1 MNGLEDLSKQE
12 NIEWQKNK
20 ESYVIT
26 RGKVIFDY
34 SRLYCDSTEKLLKS
48 ELFADIVE
56 RFIEKIASIGNTYFA
71 FLVYALK
78 GRQNLKPLK
87 RGEFADYIINLF
99 RLLSSHTAQEIIVIN
114 KDYEAILSK
123 KDYLFEFIEELYNFW
138 RRFERFIYVE
148 SPKSSRY
155 SENTIHHK
163 QFIESNERF
172 RGLVLTTYRRIC
184 SNLTSKNPRV
194 YRQLPAGANMGMLI
208 ELINWDCPIEYNILK
223 DIPFI
228 TLTLLEPPLILYPK
242 MNTRKGRFEEI
253 TDFSTDMLELNP
265 SQWYCFPAK
274 IGELTAFIYFHQ
286 DFISLGLS
294 LSNLFELADYCEID
308 KKKPDIILLFGLE
321 NQAMSPLGNTVFYE
335 AKDVLI
341 GLVKHSE
348 DIDYFGYFKK
358 MPLTLHNIAMLK
370 RNRLPVHGAM
380 AYIKL
385 TNGDTANILIIGDS
399 GAGKSETIEAFRTL
413 SGEEICEMIIIFDDM
428 GSLGIDNDG
437 HIAGYGTEIG
447 AFVRLDDLQH
457 GYAYEEIDRSIFMN
471 PDKINSRLV
480 MPITHYY
487 NIIKGF
493 KVDMVLYANN
503 YELVNEE
510 LPVIEFFND
519 ANEAISVFRNGARF
533 AKGTTDELG
542 LVRTYFANP
551 FGAPQRRQIH
561 EKIAIEYFNKMF
573 EDGVKV
579 GQIRTRLGIEGFSQ
593 TGPKTV
599 AIELLKL
606 LKYKG

>member
-1 MNGLEDLSKQE
+1 MNDIENLSG
-12 NIEWQKNK
+12 QKK
-20 ESYVIT
+20 SYVIT

-34 SRLYCDSTEKLLKS
+34 SRLYCDSTEKLLRS

-56 RFIEKIASIGNTYFA
+56 RFIEKIASAGNTYFA
-71 FLVYALK
+71 FL
-78 GRQNLKPLK
+78 GQNLKPL
-87 RGEFADYIINLF
+87 RRDEFAEYIINIF
-99 RLLSSHTAQEIIVIN
+99 RLLSSHTASEIISIN

-138 RRFERFIYVE
+138 RRFERFIYIE
-148 SPKSSRY
+148 APKSSRY
-155 SENTIHHK
+155 SENNIQHQ

-184 SNLTSKNPRV
+184 SNLMGKHPRV
-194 YRQLPAGANMGMLI
+194 YRQLPSGANMGMLI
-208 ELINWDCPIEYNILK
+208 ERIDWDCPIEFSIIR

-228 TLTLLEPPLILYPK
+228 TLSLLEPPLIIYPK
-242 MNTRKGRFEEI
+242 MNTRKGKFEELI
-253 TDFSTDMLELNP
+253 AFSSDMMELNP
-265 SQWYCFPAK
+265 SDWYCFPAK

-294 LSNLFELADYCEID
+294 LSNLFELADYREID
-308 KKKPDIILLFGLE
+308 KKRPDILLLFGLE
-321 NQAMSPLGNTVFYE
+321 NSAMSPLGNTVFYE
-335 AKDVLI
+335 DKATDMLI

-385 TNGDTANILIIGDS
+385 ADGAASNILIIGDS
-399 GAGKSETIEAFRTL
+399 GAGKSETIEALRAL
-413 SGEEICEMIIIFDDM
+413 LGEDICEMIIIFDDM
-428 GSLGIDNDG
+428 GSLGMDAFGKIL
-437 HIAGYGTEIG
+437 GYGTEIG

-471 PDKINSRLV
+471 PDKVNARLI

-487 NIIKGF
+487 NIIKGYPIN
-493 KVDMVLYANN
+493 MVLYANN

-510 LPVIEFFND
+510 LPAIEFFD
-519 ANEAISVFRNGARF
+519 KPEEAISIFRNGARF

-551 FGAPQRRQIH
+551 FGAPQRRQMH
-561 EKIAIEYFNKMF
+561 EEIAVRYFNKMY
-573 EDGVKV
+573 EDGIKV
-579 GQIRTRLGIEGFSQ
+579 GQIRTRLGVPGFSQ
-593 TGPKTV
+593 AGPHTV
-599 AIELLKL
+599 AVELLKL
-606 LKYKG
+606 LKK